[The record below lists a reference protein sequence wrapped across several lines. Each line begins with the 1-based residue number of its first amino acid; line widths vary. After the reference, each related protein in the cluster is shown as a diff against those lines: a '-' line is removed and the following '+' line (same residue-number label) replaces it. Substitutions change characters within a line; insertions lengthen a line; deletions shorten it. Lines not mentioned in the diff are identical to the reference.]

1 MSAPPPELKRVVLIG
16 FSAGGKSVLAP
27 YVAERLGWRA
37 LDLDQEIERNAGR
50 TIPQIFE
57 QEGEAGFRAR
67 ERAAVHNAAALDG
80 AVIAT
85 GGGVWLDAENRATLA
100 DGGFV
105 ITLEARPTTILAR
118 YAETEQGRPEVR
130 PLLAGAD
137 PRRRVETLKAQ
148 RQPFYALADFT
159 LHTDELEIGELV
171 DEILAAVE
179 RGGARALAS
188 DSRLHAMR
196 DGPGIDPP
204 PATDYGPDVACV
216 VDAGSR
222 RYPVYTGWD
231 LLPRLGDTFDRLA
244 LSRRVFLL
252 ADGAVLDTHGETA
265 ARALRESGHE
275 VFSYRVEP
283 GEASKSLECLADLY
297 AWLAERR
304 AERSDVILAL
314 GGGVTTDLGGTAAA
328 TYLRGMPM
336 VHAPTTMLGMVDAAI
351 GGKVAVDL
359 PAGKNLVGA
368 FYQPQAVVAD
378 LSTLTTLPRRELRSG
393 YAEVIK
399 HALIRDPAML
409 DELDAHA
416 ETLLHPAEARHHVE
430 RAELVADMIQRNQ
443 QIKAQVVS
451 ADERESDLR
460 AILNYGHTLGHAIE
474 AVTGFR
480 QLLHGEAVAIGLV
493 AAGEIGHAMGLIDE
507 SLLTRHRTLLERFG
521 LPVTAPRSLETDDLL
536 EAMSR
541 DKKVVGGRQRWVLL
555 ESAGAAIVRDDVPQS
570 VVLDAIDAVTGAAP
584 SSRHSRFRRRE

>member
-1 MSAPPPELKRVVLIG
+1 MSQPLSDPPADLKRVVLIG
-16 FSAGGKSVLAP
+16 FSATGKSVLAP
-27 YVAERLGWRA
+27 YVAELLGWRSV
-37 LDLDQEIERNAGR
+37 DLDQEIEHAAARP
-50 TIPQIFE
+50 IPAIFE
-57 QEGEAGFRAR
+57 QEGEVGFRAR
-67 ERAAVHNAAALDG
+67 ERAAVRDATALDG

-85 GGGVWLDAENRATLA
+85 GGGVWLDPENRTVLA
-100 DGGFV
+100 DSGFV

-137 PRRRVETLKAQ
+137 PRRRVEALKAQ

-171 DEILAAVE
+171 DEIVAAVE
-179 RGGARALAS
+179 RGAARALAS

-196 DGPGIDPP
+196 DGPGVDPP
-204 PATDYGPDVACV
+204 PAIDHGPDVACV
-216 VDAGSR
+216 VDAGSS

-231 LLPRLGDTFDRLA
+231 VLRRLGDVFDRLR
-244 LSRRVFLL
+244 LSRRVFLV
-252 ADGAVLDTHGETA
+252 ADGAVLEDHGETA
-265 ARALRESGHE
+265 ALALRESGRQ

-283 GEASKSLECLADLY
+283 GEASKSLECLGDLY
-297 AWLAERR
+297 TWLAERR

-314 GGGVTTDLGGTAAA
+314 GGGVTTDLAGAAAA
-328 TYLRGMPM
+328 TYLRGMPL

-359 PAGKNLVGA
+359 PSGKNLVGA
-368 FYQPQAVVAD
+368 FYQPRAVVAD
-378 LSTLTTLPRRELRSG
+378 LSTLATLPRRELRSG

-409 DELDAHA
+409 DALEARA
-416 ETLLHPAEARHHVE
+416 ETLLHPAEARDEAVK
-430 RAELVADMIQRNQ
+430 AAFIADMIRRNQ

-480 QLLHGEAVAIGLV
+480 ELLHGEAVAIGLV
-493 AAGEIGHAMGLIDE
+493 AAAEIGHAMGLIDE
-507 SLLTRHRTLLERFG
+507 ALLTRHRTLLARFG
-521 LPVTAPRSLETDDLL
+521 LPTEMRRRLDADDLV

-555 ESAGAAIVRDDVPQS
+555 ESAGAAIVRDDIPQA
-570 VVLDAIDAVTGAAP
+570 VVLDAIDAVVPGGA
-584 SSRHSRFRRRE
+584 R

>member
-1 MSAPPPELKRVVLIG
+1 MSALPVDLRRVVLIG
-16 FSAGGKSVLAP
+16 FSATGKSVLAP
-27 YVAERLGWRA
+27 YVAERLGWQTI
-37 LDLDQEIERNAGR
+37 DLDQEIERAAEQP
-50 TIPQIFE
+50 IPKIFE

-67 ERAAVHNAAALDG
+67 ERAAVQNAAALDG

-85 GGGVWLDAENRATLA
+85 GGGVWLDAENRAALA
-100 DGGFV
+100 ERGFL

-137 PRRRVETLKAQ
+137 PRRRVEALKAQ

-171 DEILAAVE
+171 DEIVAAVQ
-179 RGGARALAS
+179 RGAARALAS
-188 DSRLHAMR
+188 DSRLRAMR

-216 VDAGSR
+216 VDAGAS

-231 LLPRLGDTFDRLA
+231 LLPRLGDIFDRLQ
-244 LSRRVFLL
+244 LSRRVFLI
-252 ADGAVLDTHGETA
+252 ADGAVFDDHGETA
-265 ARALRESGHE
+265 ALALRGSGRQL
-275 VFSYRVEP
+275 FSYRVPP
-283 GEASKSLECLADLY
+283 GEASKSLERLGELY

-314 GGGVTTDLGGTAAA
+314 GGGVTTDLAGAAAA
-328 TYLRGMPM
+328 TYLRGMPL
-336 VHAPTTMLGMVDAAI
+336 VHAPTTTLGMVDAAI

-359 PAGKNLVGA
+359 PSGKNLVGA
-368 FYQPQAVVAD
+368 FYQPRAVIAD
-378 LSTLTTLPRRELRSG
+378 LATLVTLPRRELRSG

-399 HALIRDPAML
+399 HALIRDPDML
-409 DELDAHA
+409 DELGDHA
-416 ETLLHPAEARHHVE
+416 ETLLRPGEARSY
-430 RAELVADMIQRNQ
+430 AAKAAFIADMIRRNQ
-443 QIKAQVVS
+443 RIKAQVVS

-480 QLLHGEAVAIGLV
+480 ELLHGEAVAIGLV
-493 AAGEIGHAMGLIDE
+493 AAAEIGRAVGLIDE
-507 SLLTRHRTLLERFG
+507 ALLTRHRTLLTQFG
-521 LPVTAPRSLETDDLL
+521 LPTATPTRLESDDLV

-555 ESAGAAIVRDDVPQS
+555 ESAGAAIVRDDIPQS
-570 VVLDAIDAVTGAAP
+570 AVLNAINAVTPGAP
-584 SSRHSRFRRRE
+584 

>member
-1 MSAPPPELKRVVLIG
+1 MSALPADLRRVVLIG
-16 FSAGGKSVLAP
+16 FSATGKSVLAP
-27 YVAERLGWRA
+27 YVAERLGWRTV
-37 LDLDQEIERNAGR
+37 DLDQEIERAAEQP
-50 TIPQIFE
+50 IPKIFE

-67 ERAAVHNAAALDG
+67 ERAAVQNAAALDG
-80 AVIAT
+80 AVLAT
-85 GGGVWLDAENRATLA
+85 GGGVWLDAENRAALA
-100 DGGFV
+100 ERGFL

-137 PRRRVETLKAQ
+137 PRRRVEALKAQ

-171 DEILAAVE
+171 DEIVAAVQ
-179 RGGARALAS
+179 RGAARALAS
-188 DSRLHAMR
+188 DSRLRAMR

-204 PATDYGPDVACV
+204 PAADYGPDVACV
-216 VDAGSR
+216 VDAGAG

-231 LLPRLGDTFDRLA
+231 LLPQLGDIFDRLR
-244 LSRRVFLL
+244 LSRRVFLI
-252 ADGAVLDTHGETA
+252 ADGAVFDNHGETA
-265 ARALRESGHE
+265 ALALRGSGRQL
-275 VFSYRVEP
+275 FSYRVPP
-283 GEASKSLECLADLY
+283 GEASKSLERLGELY

-314 GGGVTTDLGGTAAA
+314 GGGVTTDLAGAAAA
-328 TYLRGMPM
+328 TYLRGMPL

-359 PAGKNLVGA
+359 PSGKNLVGA
-368 FYQPQAVVAD
+368 FYQPRAVIAD
-378 LSTLTTLPRRELRSG
+378 LSTLVTLPRRELRSG

-409 DELDAHA
+409 DELGDHA
-416 ETLLHPAEARHHVE
+416 ETLLHPGEARSH
-430 RAELVADMIQRNQ
+430 AAKAAFIADMIRRNQ
-443 QIKAQVVS
+443 RIKAQVVS

-480 QLLHGEAVAIGLV
+480 ELLHGEAVAIGLV
-493 AAGEIGHAMGLIDE
+493 AAAEIGRAVGLIDE
-507 SLLTRHRTLLERFG
+507 ALLTRHRTLLTQFG
-521 LPVTAPRSLETDDLL
+521 LPTATPTRLESDDLV

-555 ESAGAAIVRDDVPQS
+555 ESAGAAIVRDDIPQS
-570 VVLDAIDAVTGAAP
+570 AVLDAINAVTPGV
-584 SSRHSRFRRRE
+584 S